1 MKKILSAGAGKSN
14 KKAPNKQGE
23 YIDVQRKTLGSM
35 KCGGKMK
42 KKGK

>member
-14 KKAPNKQGE
+14 KKAPDKKGE
-23 YIDVQRKTLGSM
+23 YIDVQKRTLGNL
-35 KCGGKMK
+35 KCGGKLK